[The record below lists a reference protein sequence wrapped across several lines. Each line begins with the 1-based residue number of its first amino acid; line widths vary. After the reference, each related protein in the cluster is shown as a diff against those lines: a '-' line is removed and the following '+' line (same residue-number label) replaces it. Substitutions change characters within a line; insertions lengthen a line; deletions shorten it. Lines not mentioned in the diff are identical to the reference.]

1 MIYHTKI
8 YACITIL
15 ANSSY
20 FSSHIRFIEINNQNP
35 IKTRLQP
42 PSTRI
47 KKRQAQ
53 ARDPTSIG
61 DKDLFLSGPTK
72 GGRSVLSAI
81 DDFDQK
87 ASVPQKT
94 SANFAVLKGY
104 HVSDCSDSYG
114 TFSSALVKTLDVDR
128 KMATAEIRPE
138 NLNYHNMYNGNSIS
152 TFHQPNIIILVIS
165 LIVSIILSQK

>member
-1 MIYHTKI
+1 MFYHTKI